1 MRKWFFLI
9 LFFILAS
16 FSYSQED
23 AQASINYISFKDN
36 LIYSSGSGISVHFDP
51 KGIYK
56 LGVES
61 NLGTNDA
68 NNNAFI
74 LELSEEGGS
83 FQNPTQ
89 LETLYDFYTPLINSN
104 LPSNLTP
111 GTYRLRIRATLG
123 YDGDPNGW
131 SLESND
137 YSEVVYEF
145 DEFEVQNQNINSE
158 ISITSSFPSNDNYI
172 NCLNDSDLTSPF
184 IGSMSQSIGST
195 TAIVSTVNYLQFNIS
210 GYDNDNTYEITLYD
224 YYNDS
229 NQVLNQGAGPGFY
242 EIPDNLEIGTYT
254 IEVVET
260 LPNDISN
267 VISFSFLWHSNAT
280 ALNNQTSESVCV
292 GEDVIFSI
300 PTNDDGIARNYF
312 GSYYKIDFGDGS
324 NIILTHNAILH
335 QNSFFHKFEGASC
348 NIEGSNLYEIEESLY
363 NKYEDCDSY
372 TVNGEGAVK
381 FVDASAPPAP
391 QFNINQQQ
399 CINPL
404 APENVEVINTT
415 QTGEW
420 TTENSPDCQTDLI
433 SYWSVRPPGF
443 DDFVSVNDFYPTW
456 ITDLNDDG
464 LSDLDIPYSEIDDPG
479 CWDFELVAINGNN
492 VICSSTVVASGTI
505 DMLELP
511 VPSFI
516 LQDEEGNEVS
526 QICPGEIVNIID
538 TSNLSDV
545 EQEDCQ
551 SVTYDWTISG
561 AQYVN
566 GTGTNSQNPSVIFNN
581 PGIYEIHLS
590 LDNGICPSVNFNVP
604 DFIVQGTPSVS
615 LNDANNGSNEVVCSD
630 SLPYII
636 DFNSTFTPAYS
647 TDPYTPTAFLWEISG
662 DNDDYTFINSTDS
675 GSPYPIVQFNSFGC
689 YTISNTVNGDCDNA
703 SNDSFTLSLTATPDV
718 DFDFQDSNGNEVNQV
733 CPGDVISLIDN
744 STVDGSGC
752 QDVQYSWSIN
762 GTTNYNYETGNS
774 SSQNPSIS
782 FSDPGSYEITLQVN
796 NGSCATDTLTQTIN
810 IEGTP
815 SVNINAVGGDSEQIC
830 MDSSDIPYVIDFSSS
845 YTPEYSDG
853 VFTPANYSWEIS
865 GDDISASDY
874 SFINSSSS
882 SSIYPT
888 IQFNS
893 FGCYTITNT
902 VTGNCGT
909 SSSDSFTISLD
920 QNPVA
925 NFEILN
931 TLGQVVDQICPGD
944 IVQLHDLSDV
954 SADGCDPVEYQWGIS
969 ALIPGTPAGH
979 CVPAQA
985 STWTDPS
992 PYIEFNEPGIF
1003 EVSVQVTVGNC
1014 PVSIISQEIVV
1025 EGPPTVDINVN
1036 GPDSDQI
1043 CLLDSELPYQINFAN
1058 TYTPEYS
1065 DSVYTP
1071 SSYLWVISGD
1081 GVTADDYTFINSS
1094 TSELPI
1100 IQFNSFKDFT
1110 ITTTVGGNCDV
1121 MASDEFQISFNQ
1133 IPELSNNNMSQIV
1146 CSGESTEEIIF
1157 DSNVAETNYSWS
1169 FTSSDTYL
1177 SGYVQ
1182 QGIGNFSVQNIINS
1196 NNISGQVEFSVTP
1209 STSDCEGTPQTFT
1222 ITVNPEPSIDN
1233 IEQEV
1238 CTGSGISI
1246 TPTDGTIPSGTTYL
1260 WDAPT
1265 SSPSGVITGGNSGT
1279 DETTIT
1285 ESELLN
1291 STNSPAVLTYSVTP
1305 TTPDGCTGDPFTVS
1319 VTVNPL
1325 GQVDNPGDQEFCN
1338 NDNIS
1343 INFTTDNTGG
1353 DTTYS
1358 WTNTNSA
1365 IGLSNSG
1372 SGNINVTATNTTND
1386 AITSTVTVTPSFEG
1400 CEGTPQTF
1408 TITVNPEPSIDNIE
1422 QEVCTGSGISITPTD
1437 GTIPSGTTYLWDAP
1451 TSSPSGVITG
1461 GNSGTDETTIT
1472 ESELLNSTNSPA
1484 VLTYSVTPTTP
1495 DGCTGDPFTVSVTV
1509 NPLGQVDNPGDQEFC
1524 NNDNISINF
1533 TTDNTGGDTTYSW
1546 TNTNSAIGLSNS
1558 GSGNINVTATNTT
1571 NDAITSTVTVTPS
1584 FEGCEG
1590 TPQTFTITVNPAPQ
1604 LDEPNDQ
1611 VIFTGESTTAVALTS
1626 SVNGVTYSWSA
1637 NEPTGNL
1644 IGLSQSSG
1652 TSNQIPSETL
1662 VNDTSGPLVLTYTIT
1677 PVLEGVDC
1685 DADLEEYTITINPP
1699 VTMLSID
1706 DQVVCNGDDVNVDF
1720 ESANSGGSTTFEWT
1734 NDTPGIGL
1742 ADSGFGDLPTFT
1754 AINSGLSPIVA
1765 TVTVTPTFENGGIS
1779 SEGDSQTFT
1788 ITVNPS
1794 SQVDEVDSQI
1804 LCNADET
1811 AAIAFST
1818 ENTGGTTTY
1827 SWVND
1832 TPSIGLAAT
1841 GSGDIASFTAVN
1853 NSTSPVT
1860 ATITATP
1867 IYTNEGIS
1875 CDGPEETFTITV
1887 NPTAQVDDSQD
1898 QIICNGETT
1907 SVEFTTQNTGGT
1919 TTYAWTNDT
1928 PSIGLADLGTG
1939 NIASF
1944 AGVNEGTSPVVATLT
1959 VTPTFTEN
1967 GISCTGPE
1975 ETFTITVNP
1984 TGQLD
1989 AVDSQILCNADET
2002 AAIAFSTENTGGT
2015 TTYAW
2020 TNDTPSIGLASSG
2033 NGDIGSF
2040 NVVNNGNEPVTATV
2054 VVTPSFEGCNG
2065 PTETFTITVNPTAEM
2080 NDPEDMVVCNA
2091 EVTDAVEFTTDNTG
2105 GTTTYTWINDTPA
2118 IGLAAT
2124 GSGDLPS
2131 FTAINTGTEPI
2142 VATVEVTPL
2151 FTDDIN
2157 CDGISQTFT
2166 ITVNPSAQVD
2176 EPNDLIICDGQ
2187 TTSITYTTQNTG
2199 GTTSYSWV
2207 NDTPGI
2213 GLASSGNGNIES
2225 LTVSNSGNT
2234 PVVATVIVTPT
2245 FENEGVACQGDS
2257 QTFTITVNPSS
2268 QVDEVDS
2275 QILCNADETAAIAF
2289 STENTGGTTTY
2300 SWVNDTPSI
2309 GLAATGSGDIA
2320 SFTAVNNSTSPVTAT
2335 ITATPI
2341 YTNEGIS
2348 CDGPEETFTI
2358 TVNPT
2363 AQVDDSQD
2371 QIICNGETTS
2381 VEFTTQNTGG
2391 TTTYAWTNDTPSI
2404 GLADLGTGNIAS
2416 FAGVNEGT
2424 SPVVATLTVTPT
2436 FTENGI
2442 SCTGPEETFTITVN
2456 PTGQLDAVDSQILC
2470 NADETAAIAFSTEN
2484 TGGTTT
2490 YAWTNDTPSI
2500 GLASSGNGDIGSFN
2514 VVNNG
2519 NEPVTAT
2526 VVVTPSFEGCNG
2538 PTETFT
2544 ITVNPTAEMNDP
2556 EDMVVC
2562 NAEVTDAVEFTTD
2575 NTGGTTT
2582 YTWINDTPA
2591 IGLAATGSGDLPSFT
2606 AINTGTEPIVATVE
2620 VTPLFTDDINCDGI
2634 SQTFTITV
2642 NPSAQVDEPNDQ
2654 VLCNGD
2660 SILVEF
2666 TTQNTIGNTTY
2677 AWTSDLDFG
2686 NGLAGSGN
2694 IDFNVVNNGT
2704 FPAVATVTVI
2714 PIIENLG
2721 VSCSGPIQTF
2731 TVSVNGNVDD
2741 QEDISNY
2748 NGFEISCYEAND
2760 GYINLNP
2767 IGGTPSQAGSEYIY
2781 SWTGPNG
2788 FTSSEQNISE
2798 LAPGTYIVNIIDSLD
2813 CSFEFEYEIN
2823 EPDPLEIIVDEQSDV
2838 QCNGIFDG
2846 IISISPQGGAAPYTY
2861 EWTKDGVFFSSEQ
2874 NIDNLEPG
2882 TYVVFLNDANLCGPV
2897 SQIFEIVQP
2906 EPIEISLVNSVDILC
2921 FGENTGS
2928 IDINVIGGTPEQIST
2943 EVTQYN
2949 YLWIGPNGYTSN
2961 EQDIDNLFAGIY
2973 TVTVSDSLGCEEIFE
2988 VELTQPDDLI
2998 INYTTTDN
3006 SCYESDDG
3014 TITLD
3019 IQGGVEPYQ
3028 IFWSNFGNGPTQ
3040 TNLSAGI
3047 YEVTV
3052 IDAHDCEEVVNI
3064 EIIEAPIFDTN
3075 PVQTNISCFGE
3086 TDGSINLNITGGIA
3100 PIFVSW
3106 DDDPSAGEDRNNLG
3120 PGTYNVLIEDSSG
3133 NNCTI
3138 SHEFIIVEP
3147 QELIL
3152 NAVVTNPLD
3161 CDNVNS
3167 GSIDLQVV
3175 GGTEPYTFLW
3185 SNGAVTEDLND
3196 IPAGNYS
3203 VSVTDFM
3210 GCEVLDQFDLIR
3222 PSDLETNLMIDFTA
3236 DCENGIPSQITT
3248 LEVSGGVPPYNIVWS
3263 DGDVSGDIGEIM
3275 TTSQNGTYVID
3286 ITDSLGCTDQILF
3299 DVDLFELGSPGFTY
3313 DSNGLMLCDSIGVND
3328 LVQFTNTSTGD
3339 YTNLIW
3345 NFGDGTPLVEG
3356 VENPEHTYLYE
3367 GTYEITLT
3375 VEYPYGCSY
3384 TFSETIGVTEGYGL
3398 VLPNTFTPNGD
3409 GINDTIRPWYKC
3421 MSSIEVSI
3429 YDTFGS
3435 LLYVESSTG
3444 EIYGWDGLINGRPAE
3459 NGNYIIVVRAVS
3471 LYGQEIELNGPVT
3484 LVR

>member
-280 ALNNQTSESVCV
+280 ALNNQTSESVCI

-335 QNSFFHKFEGASC
+335 QNSFFHQFEGASC

-865 GDDISASDY
+865 GDDISTSDY

-1025 EGPPTVDINVN
+1025 EGPPSVDINVN

-1121 MASDEFQISFNQ
+1121 TASDEFQISFNQ

-1182 QGIGNFSVQNIINS
+1182 QGTGNFSVQNIINS

-1246 TPTDGTIPSGTTYL
+1246 TPTDGTIPSGTTYS

-1437 GTIPSGTTYLWDAP
+1437 GTIPSGTTYSWDAP

-1604 LDEPNDQ
+1604 LDDPSDQ

-1685 DADLEEYTITINPP
+1685 DADSEEYTITINPP

-1742 ADSGFGDLPTFT
+1742 ADSGSGDLPTFT
-1754 AINSGLSPIVA
+1754 AVNSGLSPIVA

-1967 GISCTGPE
+1967 GISCTGPA

-2054 VVTPSFEGCNG
+2054 VVTPSFEGCTG

-2442 SCTGPEETFTITVN
+2442 SCTGPAETFTITVN

-2526 VVVTPSFEGCNG
+2526 VVVTPSFEGCTG

-3106 DDDPSAGEDRNNLG
+3106 DDDPSAGEERNNLG

-3210 GCEVLDQFDLIR
+3210 GCEVLDQFELIR
-3222 PSDLETNLMIDFTA
+3222 PSDLETNLIIDFTA

>member
-1 MRKWFFLI
+1 M
-9 LFFILAS
+9 
-16 FSYSQED
+16 
-23 AQASINYISFKDN
+23 
-36 LIYSSGSGISVHFDP
+36 V
-51 KGIYK
+51 
-56 LGVES
+56 
-61 NLGTNDA
+61 
-68 NNNAFI
+68 
-74 LELSEEGGS
+74 
-83 FQNPTQ
+83 
-89 LETLYDFYTPLINSN
+89 
-104 LPSNLTP
+104 
-111 GTYRLRIRATLG
+111 
-123 YDGDPNGW
+123 
-131 SLESND
+131 
-137 YSEVVYEF
+137 
-145 DEFEVQNQNINSE
+145 DE
-158 ISITSSFPSNDNYI
+158 
-172 NCLNDSDLTSPF
+172 
-184 IGSMSQSIGST
+184 
-195 TAIVSTVNYLQFNIS
+195 
-210 GYDNDNTYEITLYD
+210 
-224 YYNDS
+224 
-229 NQVLNQGAGPGFY
+229 
-242 EIPDNLEIGTYT
+242 
-254 IEVVET
+254 
-260 LPNDISN
+260 
-267 VISFSFLWHSNAT
+267 
-280 ALNNQTSESVCV
+280 
-292 GEDVIFSI
+292 
-300 PTNDDGIARNYF
+300 
-312 GSYYKIDFGDGS
+312 
-324 NIILTHNAILH
+324 
-335 QNSFFHKFEGASC
+335 
-348 NIEGSNLYEIEESLY
+348 
-363 NKYEDCDSY
+363 
-372 TVNGEGAVK
+372 
-381 FVDASAPPAP
+381 
-391 QFNINQQQ
+391 
-399 CINPL
+399 
-404 APENVEVINTT
+404 
-415 QTGEW
+415 
-420 TTENSPDCQTDLI
+420 
-433 SYWSVRPPGF
+433 
-443 DDFVSVNDFYPTW
+443 
-456 ITDLNDDG
+456 
-464 LSDLDIPYSEIDDPG
+464 
-479 CWDFELVAINGNN
+479 
-492 VICSSTVVASGTI
+492 
-505 DMLELP
+505 
-511 VPSFI
+511 
-516 LQDEEGNEVS
+516 
-526 QICPGEIVNIID
+526 ICPGETVQLND
-538 TSNLSDV
+538 LSQISG
-545 EQEDCQ
+545 EGCQ
-551 SVTYDWTISG
+551 DVTYEWGISALVPGTPAEHCAPATGSSWTD
-561 AQYVN
+561 
-566 GTGTNSQNPSVIFNN
+566 PSPFIIFSE
-581 PGIYEIHLS
+581 PGVYEIS
-590 LDNGICPSVNFNVP
+590 VQVTAGNCPVDTYTDTIVVEGPPSVNIDVNGESSDQVCL
-604 DFIVQGTPSVS
+604 DSVS
-615 LNDANNGSNEVVCSD
+615 
-630 SLPYII
+630 
-636 DFNSTFTPAYS
+636 NSQPHQINFSSQYVPAYS
-647 TDPYTPTAFLWEISG
+647 NDTGNNGQSYNFPSQFLWEISG
-662 DNDDYTFINSTDS
+662 DGITTNDYSFVNGSSDS
-675 GSPYPIVQFNSFGC
+675 DPYP
-689 YTISNTVNGDCDNA
+689 
-703 SNDSFTLSLTATPDV
+703 
-718 DFDFQDSNGNEVNQV
+718 
-733 CPGDVISLIDN
+733 
-744 STVDGSGC
+744 
-752 QDVQYSWSIN
+752 
-762 GTTNYNYETGNS
+762 
-774 SSQNPSIS
+774 
-782 FSDPGSYEITLQVN
+782 
-796 NGSCATDTLTQTIN
+796 
-810 IEGTP
+810 
-815 SVNINAVGGDSEQIC
+815 
-830 MDSSDIPYVIDFSSS
+830 VIDF
-845 YTPEYSDG
+845 
-853 VFTPANYSWEIS
+853 
-865 GDDISASDY
+865 Y
-874 SFINSSSS
+874 SF
-882 SSIYPT
+882 
-888 IQFNS
+888 
-893 FGCYTITNT
+893 
-902 VTGNCGT
+902 
-909 SSSDSFTISLD
+909 
-920 QNPVA
+920 
-925 NFEILN
+925 
-931 TLGQVVDQICPGD
+931 GD
-944 IVQLHDLSDV
+944 
-954 SADGCDPVEYQWGIS
+954 
-969 ALIPGTPAGH
+969 
-979 CVPAQA
+979 
-985 STWTDPS
+985 
-992 PYIEFNEPGIF
+992 YI
-1003 EVSVQVTVGNC
+1003 
-1014 PVSIISQEIVV
+1014 
-1025 EGPPTVDINVN
+1025 
-1036 GPDSDQI
+1036 
-1043 CLLDSELPYQINFAN
+1043 
-1058 TYTPEYS
+1058 
-1065 DSVYTP
+1065 
-1071 SSYLWVISGD
+1071 
-1081 GVTADDYTFINSS
+1081 
-1094 TSELPI
+1094 
-1100 IQFNSFKDFT
+1100 
-1110 ITTTVGGNCDV
+1110 ITTTVTGDCGV
-1121 MASDEFQISFNQ
+1121 SDSNTFAYSINEIPSITNPDSDFQQTLCSAESTDLIEFQSSMENTTFTW
-1133 IPELSNNNMSQIV
+1133 S
-1146 CSGESTEEIIF
+1146 
-1157 DSNVAETNYSWS
+1157 YSS
-1169 FTSSDTYL
+1169 ADTYL
-1177 SGYVQ
+1177 SGYNSQTSNTGNLLPQ
-1182 QGIGNFSVQNIINS
+1182 QIFNS
-1196 NNISGQVEFSVTP
+1196 NNISGQVIFQVTP
-1209 STSDCEGTPQTFT
+1209 STEDCEGETRSIT
-1222 ITVNPEPSIDN
+1222 ITVNPVPSIEN

-1238 CTGSGISI
+1238 CTGSGIAI
-1246 TPTDGTIPSGTTYL
+1246 TPSDGTIPSGTTYS

-1265 SSPSGVITGGNSGT
+1265 SSPLGAITGGNSGT

-1291 STNSPAVLTYSVTP
+1291 STNSPAVLTYTVTP

-1319 VTVNPL
+1319 VSVNPL

-1365 IGLSNSG
+1365 IGLSSSG
-1372 SGNINVTATNTTND
+1372 TGNLNVTATNTTND
-1386 AITSTVTVTPSFEG
+1386 PITSTVTVTPSFEG

-1408 TITVNPEPSIDNIE
+1408 TITVNPVPSIENIE
-1422 QEVCTGSGISITPTD
+1422 QEVCTGSGIAITPSD
-1437 GTIPSGTTYLWDAP
+1437 GTIPSGTTYSWDAP
-1451 TSSPSGVITG
+1451 TSSPLGAITG

-1484 VLTYSVTPTTP
+1484 VLTYTVTPTTP
-1495 DGCTGDPFTVSVTV
+1495 DGCTGDPFTVSVSV

-1546 TNTNSAIGLSNS
+1546 TNTNSAIGLSSS
-1558 GSGNINVTATNTT
+1558 GTGNLNVTATNTT
-1571 NDAITSTVTVTPS
+1571 NDPITSSVTVTPS

-1604 LDEPNDQ
+1604 LDDPSDQ
-1611 VIFTGESTTAVALTS
+1611 VIFTGESTTAVSLTS

-1652 TSNQIPSETL
+1652 TSDQIPSETL
-1662 VNDTSGPLVLTYTIT
+1662 VNNTSGPLVLTYTIT
-1677 PVLEGVDC
+1677 PILEGVDC
-1685 DADLEEYTITINPP
+1685 EAVIEEYTITINPP
-1699 VTMLSID
+1699 VTMLSIE

-1742 ADSGFGDLPTFT
+1742 AASGSGDLPTFT
-1754 AINSGLSPIVA
+1754 AINSGSSPIVA

-1794 SQVDEVDSQI
+1794 SQVNEVENQI
-1804 LCNADET
+1804 LCNSDET
-1811 AAIAFST
+1811 AAIVFST
-1818 ENTGGTTTY
+1818 GNTSGTTTY
-1827 SWVND
+1827 SWEND

-1841 GSGDIASFTAVN
+1841 GSGDIASFAAVN

-1860 ATITATP
+1860 ATITVTP
-1867 IYTNEGIS
+1867 TYTNEGTS
-1875 CDGPEETFTITV
+1875 CTGPTETFTITV
-1887 NPTAQVDDSQD
+1887 NPTAQVDDPQD
-1898 QIICNGETT
+1898 QIICNAETT

-1919 TTYAWTNDT
+1919 TTYAWINDT
-1928 PSIGLADLGTG
+1928 PAIGLAEFGNG

-1967 GISCTGPE
+1967 GISCTGPAE
-1975 ETFTITVNP
+1975 IFTITVNP
-1984 TGQLD
+1984 TGQVD
-1989 AVDSQILCNADET
+1989 AIDSQILCNADET

-2020 TNDTPSIGLASSG
+2020 VNDTPSIGLASSG
-2033 NGDIGSF
+2033 NGDIDSF

-2054 VVTPSFEGCNG
+2054 VVTPSFEGCTG
-2065 PTETFTITVNPTAEM
+2065 PEETFTITVNPTAEM

-2105 GTTTYTWINDTPA
+2105 GTTTYTWTNDTPA

-2176 EPNDLIICDGQ
+2176 EPNDIIICDGE
-2187 TTSITYTTQNTG
+2187 TTSITYSTQNTG
-2199 GTTSYSWV
+2199 GTISYSWV
-2207 NDTPGI
+2207 NDTPSI
-2213 GLASSGNGNIES
+2213 GLSASGNGNIES
-2225 LTVSNSGNT
+2225 LTVSNSENI
-2234 PVVATVIVTPT
+2234 PIVATVTVTPS
-2245 FENEGVACQGDS
+2245 FEGCEGDS

-2268 QVDEVDS
+2268 QVNEVEN
-2275 QILCNADETAAIAF
+2275 QILCNSDETAAIVF
-2289 STENTGGTTTY
+2289 STGNTSGTTTY
-2300 SWVNDTPSI
+2300 SWENDTPSI

-2320 SFTAVNNSTSPVTAT
+2320 SFAAVNNSTSPVTAT
-2335 ITATPI
+2335 ITVTPT
-2341 YTNEGIS
+2341 YTNEGTS
-2348 CDGPEETFTI
+2348 CTGPTETFTI

-2363 AQVDDSQD
+2363 AQVDDPQD
-2371 QIICNGETTS
+2371 QIICNAETTS

-2391 TTTYAWTNDTPSI
+2391 TTTYAWINDTPAI
-2404 GLADLGTGNIAS
+2404 GLAEFGNGNIAS

-2442 SCTGPEETFTITVN
+2442 SCTGPAEIFTITVN
-2456 PTGQLDAVDSQILC
+2456 PTGQVDAIDSQILC

-2490 YAWTNDTPSI
+2490 YAWVNDTPSI
-2500 GLASSGNGDIGSFN
+2500 GLASSGNGDIDSFN

-2526 VVVTPSFEGCNG
+2526 VVVTPSFEGCTG
-2538 PTETFT
+2538 PEETFT

-2582 YTWINDTPA
+2582 YTWTNDTPA

-2677 AWTSDLDFG
+2677 TWTSDLDFG

-2798 LAPGTYIVNIIDSLD
+2798 LAPGSYIVNITDSLD

-2861 EWTKDGVFFSSEQ
+2861 EWTKDGVFFSNEQ

-2906 EPIEISLVNSVDILC
+2906 DPIEISLVNSVDILC

-2949 YLWIGPNGYTSN
+2949 YSWVGPNGYTSSQ
-2961 EQDIDNLFAGIY
+2961 QDIDNLFAGVY

-3047 YEVTV
+3047 YEVSV

-3100 PIFVSW
+3100 PIFVTW
-3106 DDDPSAGEDRNNLG
+3106 DDDPSAGEERNNLG
-3120 PGTYNVLIEDSSG
+3120 PGIYSVLIEDSSG

-3210 GCEVLDQFDLIR
+3210 GCEVLDQFELIR
-3222 PSDLETNLMIDFTA
+3222 PSDLETNLIIDFTA

-3248 LEVSGGVPPYNIVWS
+3248 LEVSGGVPPYDIVWS
-3263 DGDVSGDIGEIM
+3263 DGVVSGDIGEIM

-3384 TFSETIGVTEGYGL
+3384 TFSETIGVNEGYGL

>member
-9 LFFILAS
+9 LVFISAS

-23 AQASINYISFKDN
+23 AVASIKPISFKEN
-36 LIYSSGSGISVHFDP
+36 LIYSPGSGISVHFDP

-56 LGVES
+56 LGDES
-61 NLGTNDA
+61 NLGVNAA

-83 FQNPTQ
+83 FANPTQ

-104 LPSNLTP
+104 LPSNLSP
-111 GTYRLRIRATLG
+111 GDYKLRIRATLG
-123 YDGDPNGW
+123 YSGDPNGW

-145 DEFEVQNQNINSE
+145 EQGFQVQNQNINSE

-172 NCLNDSDLTSPF
+172 NCLNDSDLPSPF

-195 TAIVSTVNYLQFNIS
+195 TAIVSTVNYLQFNIN

-229 NQVLNQGAGPGFY
+229 NQILNQGAGPGFY
-242 EIPDNLEIGTYT
+242 EIPDDLEIGTYT

-260 LPNDISN
+260 LPNNISN

-280 ALNNQTSESVCV
+280 ALNNQTSESVCI

-335 QNSFFHKFEGASC
+335 QNSFFHQFEGASC

-399 CINPL
+399 CINPQ

-443 DDFVSVNDFYPTW
+443 DDFVSVNDFFPTW
-456 ITDLNDDG
+456 ITDLNNDG

-526 QICPGEIVNIID
+526 QICPGDVVNIID

-566 GTGTNSQNPSVIFNN
+566 GTGTNTQNPSVIFNN

-590 LDNGICPSVNFNVP
+590 LGNGICPSVKFNIP
-604 DFIVQGTPSVS
+604 DFIVQGTPTVS
-615 LNDANNGSNEVVCSD
+615 LNDSNNGSNEVVCSD
-630 SLPYII
+630 SLPYIV

-662 DNDDYTFINSTDS
+662 DNDDYIFINSTDS

-703 SNDSFTLSLTATPDV
+703 SNDSFTLSLTANPDV
-718 DFDFQDSNGNEVNQV
+718 DFDFQDSAGNEVNQV

-774 SSQNPSIS
+774 NSQNPSIS

-815 SVNINAVGGDSEQIC
+815 SVNINPVGGDSEQIC

-954 SADGCDPVEYQWGIS
+954 NADGCDPVEYQWGIS

-1014 PVSIISQEIVV
+1014 PVSTISQEIVV
-1025 EGPPTVDINVN
+1025 EGPPSVDINVN

-1043 CLLDSELPYQINFAN
+1043 CLLDSELPYQINFAD

-1081 GVTADDYTFINSS
+1081 GVTADDYTFLNSS

-1121 MASDEFQISFNQ
+1121 TASDEFQISFNQ

-1169 FTSSDTYL
+1169 FTSADTYL
-1177 SGYVQ
+1177 SGYDQ
-1182 QGIGNFSVQNIINS
+1182 QGTGNFSVQNIINS

-1233 IEQEV
+1233 IEQEI

-1246 TPTDGTIPSGTTYL
+1246 TPTDGTIPVGTTY
-1260 WDAPT
+1260 
-1265 SSPSGVITGGNSGT
+1265 S
-1279 DETTIT
+1279 
-1285 ESELLN
+1285 
-1291 STNSPAVLTYSVTP
+1291 
-1305 TTPDGCTGDPFTVS
+1305 
-1319 VTVNPL
+1319 
-1325 GQVDNPGDQEFCN
+1325 
-1338 NDNIS
+1338 
-1343 INFTTDNTGG
+1343 
-1353 DTTYS
+1353 
-1358 WTNTNSA
+1358 
-1365 IGLSNSG
+1365 
-1372 SGNINVTATNTTND
+1372 
-1386 AITSTVTVTPSFEG
+1386 
-1400 CEGTPQTF
+1400 
-1408 TITVNPEPSIDNIE
+1408 
-1422 QEVCTGSGISITPTD
+1422 
-1437 GTIPSGTTYLWDAP
+1437 WDAP

-1604 LDEPNDQ
+1604 LDDPSDQ
-1611 VIFTGESTTAVALTS
+1611 VIFTGESTTPVTLTS

-1677 PVLEGVDC
+1677 PILEGVDC
-1685 DADLEEYTITINPP
+1685 DAVPEEYTITINPP

-1706 DQVVCNGDDVNVDF
+1706 DQVVCNGDDVNVNF

-1742 ADSGFGDLPTFT
+1742 ATSGSGDLPSFT
-1754 AINSGLSPIVA
+1754 AINNGLSPIVA

-1788 ITVNPS
+1788 ITVNPTA
-1794 SQVDEVDSQI
+1794 QVNAVENQI
-1804 LCNADET
+1804 LCDGSDTLEVNFSTNLNSNQSSVDQDGNSFAFVTLGTQDWSAEDANVTTYRDGTAIPLET
-1811 AAIAFST
+1811 ADGSFGYIETGAYAYYENNSANGTKYYNWYAVQGIHDNDATT
-1818 ENTGGTTTY
+1818 ENKEFAPEGWRVPTEDDWQILVAYLVANGYNYDGDTTPYPNWSHYSDYYGNKVGKSMASTTGWSNNSYPNGGGMAVTDQPPFYGVGVPGNNQSANNSTGLNMEPFGGFEIQAAGGFNEWDPHGFNAYYWSSDLENDPGENAWAGKYAVLNYVDPSLNIHGHTLDIERKRAHRVRFVRDNNQIIASGTTTY

-1832 TPSIGLAAT
+1832 TPSIGLASSGT
-1841 GSGDIASFTAVN
+1841 GDIASFAAVN

-1860 ATITATP
+1860 ATITVTP
-1867 IYTNEGIS
+1867 TYTNEGIS
-1875 CDGPEETFTITV
+1875 CDGPTETFTITV
-1887 NPTAQVDDSQD
+1887 NPTAQVDDPQD

-1907 SVEFTTQNTGGT
+1907 SVEFTTENTGGT

-1967 GISCTGPE
+1967 GISCTGPA

-1984 TGQLD
+1984 TGQVD
-1989 AVDSQILCNADET
+1989 AIDSQILCNADET
-2002 AAIAFSTENTGGT
+2002 AAITFSTENTGGT

-2054 VVTPSFEGCNG
+2054 VVTPSFEGCTG

-2105 GTTTYTWINDTPA
+2105 GTTTYTWTNDTPA

-2142 VATVEVTPL
+2142 VA
-2151 FTDDIN
+2151 I
-2157 CDGISQTFT
+2157 
-2166 ITVNPSAQVD
+2166 
-2176 EPNDLIICDGQ
+2176 
-2187 TTSITYTTQNTG
+2187 
-2199 GTTSYSWV
+2199 
-2207 NDTPGI
+2207 
-2213 GLASSGNGNIES
+2213 
-2225 LTVSNSGNT
+2225 
-2234 PVVATVIVTPT
+2234 VV
-2245 FENEGVACQGDS
+2245 
-2257 QTFTITVNPSS
+2257 
-2268 QVDEVDS
+2268 
-2275 QILCNADETAAIAF
+2275 
-2289 STENTGGTTTY
+2289 
-2300 SWVNDTPSI
+2300 
-2309 GLAATGSGDIA
+2309 
-2320 SFTAVNNSTSPVTAT
+2320 
-2335 ITATPI
+2335 
-2341 YTNEGIS
+2341 
-2348 CDGPEETFTI
+2348 
-2358 TVNPT
+2358 
-2363 AQVDDSQD
+2363 
-2371 QIICNGETTS
+2371 
-2381 VEFTTQNTGG
+2381 
-2391 TTTYAWTNDTPSI
+2391 
-2404 GLADLGTGNIAS
+2404 
-2416 FAGVNEGT
+2416 
-2424 SPVVATLTVTPT
+2424 
-2436 FTENGI
+2436 
-2442 SCTGPEETFTITVN
+2442 
-2456 PTGQLDAVDSQILC
+2456 
-2470 NADETAAIAFSTEN
+2470 
-2484 TGGTTT
+2484 
-2490 YAWTNDTPSI
+2490 
-2500 GLASSGNGDIGSFN
+2500 
-2514 VVNNG
+2514 
-2519 NEPVTAT
+2519 
-2526 VVVTPSFEGCNG
+2526 
-2538 PTETFT
+2538 
-2544 ITVNPTAEMNDP
+2544 
-2556 EDMVVC
+2556 
-2562 NAEVTDAVEFTTD
+2562 
-2575 NTGGTTT
+2575 
-2582 YTWINDTPA
+2582 
-2591 IGLAATGSGDLPSFT
+2591 
-2606 AINTGTEPIVATVE
+2606 

-2677 AWTSDLDFG
+2677 TWTSDIDFG

-2704 FPAVATVTVI
+2704 FPTVATVTVI

-2731 TVSVNGNVDD
+2731 TVTVNGNVDD

-2748 NGFEISCYEAND
+2748 NGFEISCFEAND

-2767 IGGTPSQAGSEYIY
+2767 IGGTPYQAGSEYVY

-2798 LAPGTYIVNIIDSLD
+2798 LAPGTYIVNITDSLD

-2861 EWTKDGVFFSSEQ
+2861 EWTKDGVFFSNEQ

-2906 EPIEISLVNSVDILC
+2906 DPIEISLENSVDILC

-2961 EQDIDNLFAGIY
+2961 QQDIDNLFAGIY

-3100 PIFVSW
+3100 PIFVTW
-3106 DDDPSAGEDRNNLG
+3106 DDDPTAGEERNNLG

-3138 SHEFIIVEP
+3138 SHEFIIIEP

-3222 PSDLETNLMIDFTA
+3222 PSDLETNLIIDFTA

>member
-511 VPSFI
+511 LPSFI

-703 SNDSFTLSLTATPDV
+703 SNDSFILSLTATPDV

-1003 EVSVQVTVGNC
+1003 EVSVQVTLGNC

-3210 GCEVLDQFDLIR
+3210 GCEVLDQFELIR
-3222 PSDLETNLMIDFTA
+3222 PSDLETNLIIDFTA

-3313 DSNGLMLCDSIGVND
+3313 DSNGLILCDSIGVND

-3345 NFGDGTPLVEG
+3345 NFGDGTPIVEG

-3367 GTYEITLT
+3367 GTYEITLI

>member
-1 MRKWFFLI
+1 MI
-9 LFFILAS
+9 IC
-16 FSYSQED
+16 
-23 AQASINYISFKDN
+23 
-36 LIYSSGSGISVHFDP
+36 
-51 KGIYK
+51 
-56 LGVES
+56 
-61 NLGTNDA
+61 
-68 NNNAFI
+68 
-74 LELSEEGGS
+74 
-83 FQNPTQ
+83 
-89 LETLYDFYTPLINSN
+89 
-104 LPSNLTP
+104 
-111 GTYRLRIRATLG
+111 
-123 YDGDPNGW
+123 DG
-131 SLESND
+131 
-137 YSEVVYEF
+137 
-145 DEFEVQNQNINSE
+145 QTT
-158 ISITSSFPSNDNYI
+158 SITY
-172 NCLNDSDLTSPF
+172 
-184 IGSMSQSIGST
+184 
-195 TAIVSTVNYLQFNIS
+195 
-210 GYDNDNTYEITLYD
+210 
-224 YYNDS
+224 
-229 NQVLNQGAGPGFY
+229 
-242 EIPDNLEIGTYT
+242 
-254 IEVVET
+254 
-260 LPNDISN
+260 
-267 VISFSFLWHSNAT
+267 
-280 ALNNQTSESVCV
+280 
-292 GEDVIFSI
+292 
-300 PTNDDGIARNYF
+300 
-312 GSYYKIDFGDGS
+312 
-324 NIILTHNAILH
+324 
-335 QNSFFHKFEGASC
+335 
-348 NIEGSNLYEIEESLY
+348 
-363 NKYEDCDSY
+363 
-372 TVNGEGAVK
+372 
-381 FVDASAPPAP
+381 
-391 QFNINQQQ
+391 
-399 CINPL
+399 
-404 APENVEVINTT
+404 TT
-415 QTGEW
+415 Q
-420 TTENSPDCQTDLI
+420 
-433 SYWSVRPPGF
+433 
-443 DDFVSVNDFYPTW
+443 
-456 ITDLNDDG
+456 
-464 LSDLDIPYSEIDDPG
+464 
-479 CWDFELVAINGNN
+479 
-492 VICSSTVVASGTI
+492 
-505 DMLELP
+505 
-511 VPSFI
+511 
-516 LQDEEGNEVS
+516 
-526 QICPGEIVNIID
+526 
-538 TSNLSDV
+538 
-545 EQEDCQ
+545 
-551 SVTYDWTISG
+551 
-561 AQYVN
+561 
-566 GTGTNSQNPSVIFNN
+566 
-581 PGIYEIHLS
+581 
-590 LDNGICPSVNFNVP
+590 
-604 DFIVQGTPSVS
+604 
-615 LNDANNGSNEVVCSD
+615 
-630 SLPYII
+630 
-636 DFNSTFTPAYS
+636 
-647 TDPYTPTAFLWEISG
+647 
-662 DNDDYTFINSTDS
+662 
-675 GSPYPIVQFNSFGC
+675 
-689 YTISNTVNGDCDNA
+689 
-703 SNDSFTLSLTATPDV
+703 
-718 DFDFQDSNGNEVNQV
+718 
-733 CPGDVISLIDN
+733 
-744 STVDGSGC
+744 
-752 QDVQYSWSIN
+752 
-762 GTTNYNYETGNS
+762 
-774 SSQNPSIS
+774 
-782 FSDPGSYEITLQVN
+782 
-796 NGSCATDTLTQTIN
+796 
-810 IEGTP
+810 
-815 SVNINAVGGDSEQIC
+815 
-830 MDSSDIPYVIDFSSS
+830 
-845 YTPEYSDG
+845 
-853 VFTPANYSWEIS
+853 
-865 GDDISASDY
+865 
-874 SFINSSSS
+874 
-882 SSIYPT
+882 
-888 IQFNS
+888 
-893 FGCYTITNT
+893 
-902 VTGNCGT
+902 
-909 SSSDSFTISLD
+909 
-920 QNPVA
+920 
-925 NFEILN
+925 
-931 TLGQVVDQICPGD
+931 
-944 IVQLHDLSDV
+944 
-954 SADGCDPVEYQWGIS
+954 
-969 ALIPGTPAGH
+969 
-979 CVPAQA
+979 
-985 STWTDPS
+985 
-992 PYIEFNEPGIF
+992 
-1003 EVSVQVTVGNC
+1003 
-1014 PVSIISQEIVV
+1014 
-1025 EGPPTVDINVN
+1025 
-1036 GPDSDQI
+1036 
-1043 CLLDSELPYQINFAN
+1043 
-1058 TYTPEYS
+1058 
-1065 DSVYTP
+1065 
-1071 SSYLWVISGD
+1071 
-1081 GVTADDYTFINSS
+1081 
-1094 TSELPI
+1094 
-1100 IQFNSFKDFT
+1100 
-1110 ITTTVGGNCDV
+1110 
-1121 MASDEFQISFNQ
+1121 
-1133 IPELSNNNMSQIV
+1133 
-1146 CSGESTEEIIF
+1146 
-1157 DSNVAETNYSWS
+1157 
-1169 FTSSDTYL
+1169 
-1177 SGYVQ
+1177 
-1182 QGIGNFSVQNIINS
+1182 
-1196 NNISGQVEFSVTP
+1196 
-1209 STSDCEGTPQTFT
+1209 
-1222 ITVNPEPSIDN
+1222 
-1233 IEQEV
+1233 
-1238 CTGSGISI
+1238 
-1246 TPTDGTIPSGTTYL
+1246 
-1260 WDAPT
+1260 
-1265 SSPSGVITGGNSGT
+1265 
-1279 DETTIT
+1279 
-1285 ESELLN
+1285 
-1291 STNSPAVLTYSVTP
+1291 
-1305 TTPDGCTGDPFTVS
+1305 
-1319 VTVNPL
+1319 
-1325 GQVDNPGDQEFCN
+1325 
-1338 NDNIS
+1338 
-1343 INFTTDNTGG
+1343 NTGG
-1353 DTTYS
+1353 TTSYS
-1358 WTNTNSA
+1358 W
-1365 IGLSNSG
+1365 
-1372 SGNINVTATNTTND
+1372 V
-1386 AITSTVTVTPSFEG
+1386 
-1400 CEGTPQTF
+1400 
-1408 TITVNPEPSIDNIE
+1408 
-1422 QEVCTGSGISITPTD
+1422 
-1437 GTIPSGTTYLWDAP
+1437 
-1451 TSSPSGVITG
+1451 
-1461 GNSGTDETTIT
+1461 
-1472 ESELLNSTNSPA
+1472 
-1484 VLTYSVTPTTP
+1484 
-1495 DGCTGDPFTVSVTV
+1495 
-1509 NPLGQVDNPGDQEFC
+1509 
-1524 NNDNISINF
+1524 
-1533 TTDNTGGDTTYSW
+1533 
-1546 TNTNSAIGLSNS
+1546 
-1558 GSGNINVTATNTT
+1558 
-1571 NDAITSTVTVTPS
+1571 
-1584 FEGCEG
+1584 
-1590 TPQTFTITVNPAPQ
+1590 
-1604 LDEPNDQ
+1604 
-1611 VIFTGESTTAVALTS
+1611 
-1626 SVNGVTYSWSA
+1626 
-1637 NEPTGNL
+1637 
-1644 IGLSQSSG
+1644 
-1652 TSNQIPSETL
+1652 
-1662 VNDTSGPLVLTYTIT
+1662 
-1677 PVLEGVDC
+1677 
-1685 DADLEEYTITINPP
+1685 
-1699 VTMLSID
+1699 
-1706 DQVVCNGDDVNVDF
+1706 
-1720 ESANSGGSTTFEWT
+1720 

-1742 ADSGFGDLPTFT
+1742 ADSGSGDLPTFT

-1765 TVTVTPTFENGGIS
+1765 TVIVTPTFENEGVACQ
-1779 SEGDSQTFT
+1779 GDSQTFT
-1788 ITVNPS
+1788 ITVNPTG
-1794 SQVDEVDSQI
+1794 QVDAIDSQI

-1967 GISCTGPE
+1967 GISCTGPA

-2054 VVTPSFEGCNG
+2054 VVTPSFEGC
-2065 PTETFTITVNPTAEM
+2065 T
-2080 NDPEDMVVCNA
+2080 
-2091 EVTDAVEFTTDNTG
+2091 
-2105 GTTTYTWINDTPA
+2105 
-2118 IGLAAT
+2118 
-2124 GSGDLPS
+2124 
-2131 FTAINTGTEPI
+2131 
-2142 VATVEVTPL
+2142 
-2151 FTDDIN
+2151 
-2157 CDGISQTFT
+2157 
-2166 ITVNPSAQVD
+2166 
-2176 EPNDLIICDGQ
+2176 
-2187 TTSITYTTQNTG
+2187 
-2199 GTTSYSWV
+2199 
-2207 NDTPGI
+2207 
-2213 GLASSGNGNIES
+2213 
-2225 LTVSNSGNT
+2225 
-2234 PVVATVIVTPT
+2234 
-2245 FENEGVACQGDS
+2245 
-2257 QTFTITVNPSS
+2257 
-2268 QVDEVDS
+2268 
-2275 QILCNADETAAIAF
+2275 
-2289 STENTGGTTTY
+2289 
-2300 SWVNDTPSI
+2300 
-2309 GLAATGSGDIA
+2309 
-2320 SFTAVNNSTSPVTAT
+2320 
-2335 ITATPI
+2335 
-2341 YTNEGIS
+2341 
-2348 CDGPEETFTI
+2348 
-2358 TVNPT
+2358 
-2363 AQVDDSQD
+2363 
-2371 QIICNGETTS
+2371 
-2381 VEFTTQNTGG
+2381 
-2391 TTTYAWTNDTPSI
+2391 
-2404 GLADLGTGNIAS
+2404 
-2416 FAGVNEGT
+2416 
-2424 SPVVATLTVTPT
+2424 
-2436 FTENGI
+2436 
-2442 SCTGPEETFTITVN
+2442 
-2456 PTGQLDAVDSQILC
+2456 
-2470 NADETAAIAFSTEN
+2470 
-2484 TGGTTT
+2484 
-2490 YAWTNDTPSI
+2490 
-2500 GLASSGNGDIGSFN
+2500 
-2514 VVNNG
+2514 
-2519 NEPVTAT
+2519 
-2526 VVVTPSFEGCNG
+2526 G

-3100 PIFVSW
+3100 PIFVTW
-3106 DDDPSAGEDRNNLG
+3106 DDDPSAGEERNNLG

-3210 GCEVLDQFDLIR
+3210 GCEVLDQFELIR
-3222 PSDLETNLMIDFTA
+3222 PSDLETNLIIDFTA

-3313 DSNGLMLCDSIGVND
+3313 DSDGLMLCDSIGVND

-3384 TFSETIGVTEGYGL
+3384 TFSQTIGVTEGYGL

>member
-1 MRKWFFLI
+1 MKNFKYLLFL
-9 LFFILAS
+9 LSFICIH
-16 FSYSQED
+16 FTYSQ
-23 AQASINYISFKDN
+23 QAEADIEIIHFNSNST
-36 LIYSSGSGISVHFDP
+36 YSSGSGVSVHFDP

-56 LGVES
+56 LGDES
-61 NLGTNDA
+61 NLGVNDPE
-68 NNNAFI
+68 NNSFI
-74 LELSEEGGS
+74 LELSELGGS
-83 FQNPTQ
+83 FNNPIQ
-89 LETLYDFYTPLINSN
+89 LETLHDFYTPLINSN
-104 LPSNLTP
+104 LPSNLSS
-111 GTYRLRIRATLG
+111 GNYKLRIRATFG
-123 YDGDPNGW
+123 YTGDPNAW
-131 SLESND
+131 SLDSND
-137 YSEVVYEF
+137 YSEVVAETNF
-145 DEFEVQNQNINSE
+145 FEVQNQNINSE

-172 NCLNDSDLTSPF
+172 NCLNDSDLPSPF

-195 TAIVSTVNYLQFNIS
+195 TAIVSTVNYLQFNIN
-210 GYDNDNTYEITLYD
+210 GYDNDNNYEITLYD

-242 EIPDNLEIGTYT
+242 EIPEDLEIGTYT

-267 VISFSFLWHSNAT
+267 IISFSFLWHSNAT
-280 ALNNQTSESVCV
+280 ALNNQTSESVCI

-300 PTNDDGIARNYF
+300 PTNNDGIARNYF
-312 GSYYKIDFGDGS
+312 GSYYKVDFGDNT
-324 NIILTHNAILH
+324 NIILTHNTILH
-335 QNSFFHKFEGASC
+335 QNSFYHQFVGASC

-372 TVNGEGAVK
+372 TINGEGAVK

-391 QFNINQQQ
+391 EFSLDDQQ
-399 CINPL
+399 CINPQ
-404 APENVEVINTT
+404 APENVELINTT

-420 TTENSPDCQTDLI
+420 TSQNSLDCQTDLL

-443 DDFVSVNDFYPTW
+443 SDFVSVNDFFPSW
-456 ITDLNDDG
+456 ISDLNNDG

-492 VICSSTVVASGTI
+492 VICSSTVVATGTI
-505 DMLELP
+505 EMLELP
-511 VPSFI
+511 EPSFI
-516 LQDEEGNEVS
+516 LQDDEGNEIS
-526 QICPGEIVNIID
+526 QICPGDVVNIID

-545 EQEDCQ
+545 VEEDCQ
-551 SVTYDWTISG
+551 AVSYNWTISG

-566 GTGTNSQNPSVIFNN
+566 GTGTNTQNPSVIFNN

-590 LDNGICPSVNFNVP
+590 LGNGICPSVMFNVP
-604 DFIVQGTPSVS
+604 DFIVQGTPSVN
-615 LNDANNGSNEVVCSD
+615 LNNANNGSNEVVCSD
-630 SLPYII
+630 SLPYVV

-662 DNDDYTFINSTDS
+662 DNDDYTFINSSDS
-675 GSPYPIVQFNSFGC
+675 ASPYPIVQFNSFGC

-703 SNDSFTLSLTATPDV
+703 SNDSFTLSLTATPEV
-718 DFDFQDSNGNEVNQV
+718 DFDFIDSIGNEVNQV
-733 CPGDVISLIDN
+733 CPGDIISLIDN

-774 SSQNPSIS
+774 SSQNPSVS

-815 SVNINAVGGDSEQIC
+815 SVNINPVGGDSEQIC
-830 MDSSDIPYVIDFSSS
+830 MDSSDIPHIIDFSSS

-865 GDDISASDY
+865 GDNISASDY

-902 VTGNCGT
+902 VSGNCGT
-909 SSSDSFTISLD
+909 SSSDSFTISID
-920 QNPVA
+920 QNPIA

-954 SADGCDPVEYQWGIS
+954 SADGCDSIEYQWGIS

-992 PYIEFNEPGIF
+992 PYIEFTEPGIF
-1003 EVSVQVTVGNC
+1003 EVTVQVTAGNC
-1014 PVSIISQEIVV
+1014 PVSTISQEIVV
-1025 EGPPTVDINVN
+1025 EGPPSVDINVN

-1071 SSYLWVISGD
+1071 SSYIWVISGD
-1081 GVTADDYTFINSS
+1081 GVTADDYIFINSS

-1121 MASDEFQISFNQ
+1121 TASDEFLISFNQ
-1133 IPELSNNNMSQIV
+1133 IPELSNNNMSQII

-1169 FTSSDTYL
+1169 FTSANTYL
-1177 SGYVQ
+1177 SGYDQ
-1182 QGIGNFSVQNIINS
+1182 QGTGNFSVQDIINS

-1209 STSDCEGTPQTFT
+1209 STSDCEGTPQIFT

-1246 TPTDGTIPSGTTYL
+1246 TPTDGTIPAGTTYS

-1265 SSPSGVITGGNSGT
+1265 SSPSGVITVGNSGT

-1291 STNSPAVLTYSVTP
+1291 STNSPAVLTYTVTP
-1305 TTPDGCTGDPFTVS
+1305 TTPDGCTGDSFTVS

-1353 DTTYS
+1353 DTTYL

-1400 CEGTPQTF
+1400 CEGTPQIF
-1408 TITVNPEPSIDNIE
+1408 TIN
-1422 QEVCTGSGISITPTD
+1422 
-1437 GTIPSGTTYLWDAP
+1437 
-1451 TSSPSGVITG
+1451 
-1461 GNSGTDETTIT
+1461 
-1472 ESELLNSTNSPA
+1472 
-1484 VLTYSVTPTTP
+1484 
-1495 DGCTGDPFTVSVTV
+1495 
-1509 NPLGQVDNPGDQEFC
+1509 
-1524 NNDNISINF
+1524 
-1533 TTDNTGGDTTYSW
+1533 
-1546 TNTNSAIGLSNS
+1546 
-1558 GSGNINVTATNTT
+1558 
-1571 NDAITSTVTVTPS
+1571 
-1584 FEGCEG
+1584 
-1590 TPQTFTITVNPAPQ
+1590 VNPAPQ
-1604 LDEPNDQ
+1604 LDDPNDQ
-1611 VIFTGESTTAVALTS
+1611 VIFTGESTTAVTLTS

-1662 VNDTSGPLVLTYTIT
+1662 VNDTSGPIVLTYTIT
-1677 PVLEGVDC
+1677 PILQGVDC
-1685 DADLEEYTITINPP
+1685 DAIPEEYTITINPP

-1742 ADSGFGDLPTFT
+1742 AASGSGDLPSFT
-1754 AINSGLSPIVA
+1754 AINNVLSPIVA

-1794 SQVDEVDSQI
+1794 SQVDEVDNQV
-1804 LCNADET
+1804 LCNGDDSDEIIFT
-1811 AAIAFST
+1811 TS
-1818 ENTGGTTTY
+1818 NTSGTTTY

-1832 TPSIGLAAT
+1832 TPSIGLASSGT
-1841 GSGDIASFTAVN
+1841 GDIASFAAVN

-1860 ATITATP
+1860 ATITVTP
-1867 IYTNEGIS
+1867 TYTNEGIS

-1887 NPTAQVDDSQD
+1887 NPTAQVDDPQD

-1944 AGVNEGTSPVVATLT
+1944 AGVNEGTSPVVANLT

-1967 GISCTGPE
+1967 GISCTGPA

-1984 TGQLD
+1984 TGQVD
-1989 AVDSQILCNADET
+1989 AIDSQILCNADET

-2033 NGDIGSF
+2033 NGDIDSF

-2054 VVTPSFEGCNG
+2054 VVTPSFEGCTG

-2080 NDPEDMVVCNA
+2080 NDPVDMVVCDA
-2091 EVTDAVEFTTDNTG
+2091 EVTDIVEFTTNNTG
-2105 GTTTYTWINDTPA
+2105 GTTTYTWTNDSPA

-2151 FTDDIN
+2151 FT
-2157 CDGISQTFT
+2157 G
-2166 ITVNPSAQVD
+2166 
-2176 EPNDLIICDGQ
+2176 
-2187 TTSITYTTQNTG
+2187 
-2199 GTTSYSWV
+2199 
-2207 NDTPGI
+2207 
-2213 GLASSGNGNIES
+2213 
-2225 LTVSNSGNT
+2225 
-2234 PVVATVIVTPT
+2234 
-2245 FENEGVACQGDS
+2245 
-2257 QTFTITVNPSS
+2257 
-2268 QVDEVDS
+2268 
-2275 QILCNADETAAIAF
+2275 
-2289 STENTGGTTTY
+2289 
-2300 SWVNDTPSI
+2300 
-2309 GLAATGSGDIA
+2309 
-2320 SFTAVNNSTSPVTAT
+2320 
-2335 ITATPI
+2335 
-2341 YTNEGIS
+2341 
-2348 CDGPEETFTI
+2348 
-2358 TVNPT
+2358 
-2363 AQVDDSQD
+2363 
-2371 QIICNGETTS
+2371 
-2381 VEFTTQNTGG
+2381 
-2391 TTTYAWTNDTPSI
+2391 
-2404 GLADLGTGNIAS
+2404 
-2416 FAGVNEGT
+2416 
-2424 SPVVATLTVTPT
+2424 
-2436 FTENGI
+2436 
-2442 SCTGPEETFTITVN
+2442 
-2456 PTGQLDAVDSQILC
+2456 
-2470 NADETAAIAFSTEN
+2470 
-2484 TGGTTT
+2484 
-2490 YAWTNDTPSI
+2490 
-2500 GLASSGNGDIGSFN
+2500 
-2514 VVNNG
+2514 
-2519 NEPVTAT
+2519 
-2526 VVVTPSFEGCNG
+2526 
-2538 PTETFT
+2538 
-2544 ITVNPTAEMNDP
+2544 
-2556 EDMVVC
+2556 
-2562 NAEVTDAVEFTTD
+2562 
-2575 NTGGTTT
+2575 
-2582 YTWINDTPA
+2582 
-2591 IGLAATGSGDLPSFT
+2591 
-2606 AINTGTEPIVATVE
+2606 
-2620 VTPLFTDDINCDGI
+2620 DINCDGI

-2666 TTQNTIGNTTY
+2666 TTQNTIGNTTFS
-2677 AWTSDLDFG
+2677 WTSDIDFG

-2704 FPAVATVTVI
+2704 FPSIATVTVI
-2714 PIIENLG
+2714 PIIVNLG
-2721 VSCSGPIQTF
+2721 VSCSGPSQLFNVT
-2731 TVSVNGNVDD
+2731 VNGNIDPKPT
-2741 QEDISNY
+2741 ISDY
-2748 NGFEISCYEAND
+2748 NGYQISCFEAND
-2760 GYINLNP
+2760 GFINLSP
-2767 IGGTPSQAGSEYIY
+2767 EGGTPNDSEPFY
-2781 SWTGPNG
+2781 SYQWIGPNN
-2788 FTSSEQNISE
+2788 FSSNDQNIE
-2798 LAPGTYIVNIIDSLD
+2798 NLEPGTYNLTISDSLN

-2861 EWTKDGVFFSSEQ
+2861 EWTKDGVFFSDQQ
-2874 NIDNLEPG
+2874 NINNLEPG
-2882 TYVVFLNDANLCGPV
+2882 IYVLFLNDANECGPI

-2906 EPIEISLVNSVDILC
+2906 DPIEISLENSVDILC

-2943 EVTQYN
+2943 GVSIYN
-2949 YLWIGPNGYTSN
+2949 YAWTGPNGYTSN
-2961 EQDIDNLFAGIY
+2961 DSDIFNLFAGIY
-2973 TVTVSDSLGCEEIFE
+2973 SLTVTDSLGCQESFE
-2988 VELTQPDDLI
+2988 VELVEPEDLI
-2998 INYTTTDN
+2998 INFETTDN
-3006 SCYESDDG
+3006 TCYESNDG

-3052 IDAHDCEEVVNI
+3052 IDAHDCEEITNI
-3064 EIIEAPIFDTN
+3064 EIIEAPIFDTD
-3075 PVQTNISCFGE
+3075 PVSTDISCFGAN
-3086 TDGSINLNITGGIA
+3086 DGSINLNIIGGIE
-3100 PIFVSW
+3100 PVFVTW
-3106 DDDPSAGEDRNNLG
+3106 DDDTTAGEERNNLL
-3120 PGTYNVLIEDSSG
+3120 PGTYNVIIQDSSG
-3133 NNCTI
+3133 NNCFIT
-3138 SHEFIIVEP
+3138 HEFIIIEP
-3147 QELIL
+3147 QELSLSSIIE
-3152 NAVVTNPLD
+3152 NAID
-3161 CDNVNS
+3161 CENVNS
-3167 GSIDLQVV
+3167 GSIDLQVT
-3175 GGTEPYTFLW
+3175 GGTAPYTFQW
-3185 SNGAVTEDLND
+3185 NSGQITEDLEN
-3196 IPAGNYS
+3196 IAPGNYS
-3203 VSVTDFM
+3203 VVVIDSK
-3210 GCEVLDQFDLIR
+3210 GCEVTDSFSIYRQEDFETSLDISF
-3222 PSDLETNLMIDFTA
+3222 EA
-3236 DCENGIPSQITT
+3236 DCENDIPYQITT
-3248 LEVSGGVPPYNIVWS
+3248 INIEGGVAPYEIIWS
-3263 DGDVSGDIGEIM
+3263 SGDVSGDNNETM
-3275 TTSQNGTYVID
+3275 TSSQNGTVIVD
-3286 ITDSLGCTDQILF
+3286 VTDSIGCQTQVIF
-3299 DVDLFELGSPGFTY
+3299 DIDLFTLGSPGFEY
-3313 DSNGLMLCDSIGVND
+3313 SSPGLTECEALGVGD
-3328 LVQFTNTSTGD
+3328 LIQFTNTSTGD
-3339 YTNLIW
+3339 FISVDW
-3345 NFGDGTPLVEG
+3345 NFGDNGLTVINE
-3356 VENPEHTYLYE
+3356 ENPTHVYSQS
-3367 GTYEITLT
+3367 GTYVVTQT
-3375 VEYPYGCSY
+3375 VYYEYGCVDVFEEILY
-3384 TFSETIGVTEGYGL
+3384 VTEGYAL
-3398 VLPNTFTPNGD
+3398 VLPNAFTPNGD
-3409 GINDTIRPWYKC
+3409 GINDTIRPWFKC
-3421 MSSIEVSI
+3421 MTNVEISI

-3435 LLYVESSTG
+3435 LLYVESG
-3444 EIYGWDGLINGRPAE
+3444 DDIYGWNGLINGQMAE
-3459 NGNYIIVVRAVS
+3459 NGNYIVVVKATT
-3471 LYGQEIELNGPVT
+3471 LFGEIINLNGPIT
-3484 LVR
+3484 LIR